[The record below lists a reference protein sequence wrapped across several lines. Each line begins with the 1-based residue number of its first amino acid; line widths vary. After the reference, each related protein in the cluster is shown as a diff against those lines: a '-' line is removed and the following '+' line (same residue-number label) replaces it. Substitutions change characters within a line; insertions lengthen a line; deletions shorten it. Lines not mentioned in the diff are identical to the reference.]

1 MLRDGLSGVRRHGY
15 DEAIESARRYDYRSA
30 YVDDLGAVVALDEI
44 AQAGLKLGADPLGG
58 ASVAYWQAIGSRYG
72 LDLEV
77 VNDRVDPTFSFMP
90 LDHDGKIRMDS
101 SSPHAMAGLI
111 SLKDRFDIAFAN
123 DPDADRHGIVTRSG
137 GLMNPNHYLA
147 ASIAYLLGG
156 ARRKWPADAGVGKTM
171 VSSSI
176 IDRVVSGAGRRLEEV
191 PVGFKW
197 FVVWTARRQPRVRRR
212 GERGRELSPL
222 RRRRMEHR
230 QGRPDHVPARGR
242 DDRPQRQGSG

>member
-1 MLRDGLSGVRRHGY
+1 ML
-15 DEAIESARRYDYRSA
+15 
-30 YVDDLGAVVALDEI
+30 
-44 AQAGLKLGADPLGG
+44 
-58 ASVAYWQAIGSRYG
+58 AYWPAIASRYG

-77 VNDRVDPTFSFMP
+77 VNDEVDPTFSFMP
-90 LDHDGKIRMDS
+90 LDHDGKIRMDC

-111 SLKDRFDIAFAN
+111 ALKDRFDIAFAN

-156 ARRKWPADAGVGKTM
+156 ARRNWPADAGVGKTM

-176 IDRVVSGAGRRLEEV
+176 IDRVVAGLGRRLEEV

-197 FVVWTARRQPRVRRR
+197 FVPGLLDGSARIRRR
-212 GERGRELSPL
+212 GERGRELPPP
-222 RRRRMEHR
+222 RRPRLDTDKDGLIMCLLAAEIT
-230 QGRPDHVPARGR
+230 AR
-242 DDRPQRQGSG
+242 SGKDPG